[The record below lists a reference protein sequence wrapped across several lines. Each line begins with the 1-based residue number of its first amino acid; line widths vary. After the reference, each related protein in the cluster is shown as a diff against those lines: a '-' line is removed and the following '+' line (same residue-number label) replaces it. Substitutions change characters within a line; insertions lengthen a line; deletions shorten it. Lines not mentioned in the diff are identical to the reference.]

1 MSAVAAISAVQAR
14 IGAIESR
21 LGVAR
26 PRVASSAAAVSLV
39 DQAGSTIAAR
49 PLGYADV
56 SSGVAGLSTSGSTAT
71 VGDFASVARSVEY
84 ATGIAA
90 PVAPSW
96 SMPTTVSPVG
106 AADQVAT
113 SVPHAALFNEAG
125 ARHGIPPR
133 VLAGMA
139 YTESRF
145 RNDVVSSAGAV
156 GMMQFLPATA
166 AGMGVDP
173 YDPTSAIDGAARYLR
188 HALDRFGSLDMAIGA
203 YNIGPGAMARAGGVN
218 PGSQAE
224 KYVSA
229 VWSAAGRMG

>member
-14 IGAIESR
+14 ISVIEARVGVSRARSAVAGAEVTLSDQM
-21 LGVAR
+21 GNVA
-26 PRVASSAAAVSLV
+26 
-39 DQAGSTIAAR
+39 TAR

-56 SSGVAGLSTSGSTAT
+56 AAGAAGLQSSATAGA
-71 VGDFASVARSVEY
+71 VGDFAAVARSVEV
-84 ATGIAA
+84 ATGAIGS
-90 PVAPSW
+90 VVPSW
-96 SMPTTVSPVG
+96 TMPAATTPVG
-106 AADQVAT
+106 TADAVAE

-156 GMMQFLPATA
+156 GMMQFLPTTA
-166 AGMGVDP
+166 ASMGVDP
-173 YDPTSAIDGAARYLR
+173 YDPVSAIDGAARYLR

-218 PGSQAE
+218 PGTQAE
-224 KYVSA
+224 KYVTA